1 MKLTFLGTR
10 GYIEAVSDEHRMHT
24 STLVTYRGRSVR
36 LDCGADWLGRCGD
49 VRAQAIFI
57 THCHPDHAWGL
68 KEGAPGPVYATAES
82 WEEMRDWPIEDRR
95 TIADRESVNLGGITV
110 QCFAVQHSTRCPA
123 VGYRI
128 SAGAVSVFYAPDL
141 VYIIDRE
148 VALRGCAVYIGD
160 GATLDR
166 NFVRRHKDTGEL
178 IGHVPVR
185 TQLTWCQKFGV
196 PRMIVT
202 HCGAQIVK
210 GGAEVE
216 RKLQEYAAAR
226 GVEAQIATD
235 GLEVVLR

>member
-10 GYIEAVSDEHRMHT
+10 GYIEAVTDEHRMHT

-36 LDCGADWLGRCGD
+36 IDCGEDWLGRCGE
-49 VRAQAIFI
+49 VRTQAIFV

-68 KEGAPGPVYATAES
+68 KLGAPAPVYATAES
-82 WEEMRDWPIEDRR
+82 WQEMAGWPIEQRR
-95 TIADRESVNLGGITV
+95 TIADRETVTLGEISV

-128 SAGAVSVFYAPDL
+128 RAGAVTVFYVPDL
-141 VYIIDRE
+141 VYILDRE
-148 VALRGCAVYIGD
+148 AALEGCDVYIGD

-166 NFVRRHKDTGEL
+166 NFVRRQKDTGEL
-178 IGHVPVR
+178 IGHAPVR
-185 TQLTWCQKFGV
+185 TQLTWCRKLGV

-202 HCGAQIVK
+202 HCGSQIVQ
-210 GGAEVE
+210 GGAAAE
-216 RKLQEYAAAR
+216 RTLHEYAAERRVA
-226 GVEAQIATD
+226 VQIATD

>member
-10 GYIEAVSDEHRMHT
+10 GYIEAVTDEHRMHT
-24 STLVTYRGRSVR
+24 STLVSYRGRSVR
-36 LDCGADWLGRCGD
+36 IDCGEDWLGRCGE

-68 KEGAPGPVYATAES
+68 KQGAPGPVYATAES
-82 WEEMRDWPIEDRR
+82 WEEMAGWPIEDRR
-95 TIADRESVNLGGITV
+95 TIADRESVALGEITV
-110 QCFAVQHSTRCPA
+110 QCFDVQHSTRCPA

-128 SAGAVSVFYAPDL
+128 SAGVITIFYVPDL

-148 VALRGCAVYIGD
+148 AALTGCDVYIGD

-166 NFVRRHKDTGEL
+166 NFVRKQKDTGEL

-185 TQLTWCQKFGV
+185 TQLTWCQKLGV

-202 HCGAQIVK
+202 HCGSQIVK
-210 GGAEVE
+210 GGADAE
-216 RKLQEYAAAR
+216 RTLQEYAEER